1 MQQSFRDCV
10 YGEFVIRHGHLQR
23 EPTIYLLPEWETER
37 EALEYLACVSNEI
50 LEEQLNGWYRVP
62 AVWPGDRE
70 LHTFLRWFEC
80 SFQSVVVD
88 ACDNRLRHSAM

>member
-1 MQQSFRDCV
+1 MQQSFRDCI
-10 YGEFVIRHGHLQR
+10 YGEFGIRHGHLQR

-70 LHTFLRWFEC
+70 FTHLSPLVRVQLPFGSRRCL
-80 SFQSVVVD
+80 
-88 ACDNRLRHSAM
+88 